1 MLSFLES
8 GGGGLFATSCRDK
21 RAPRV
26 YSDTSPPPPPS
37 AGRGT
42 GRESGWGGC
51 EVTRGR
57 GREVHYGSKVKQWG
71 FFVKG
76 GSWLGLGMNRYVWC
90 RFDVEWFEI
99 VLLQL
104 WYLRNCSN
112 FSVCRSIRF
121 FFTIKFLSFIQ
132 KSRTGQNYIIAIQ
145 CWDKFGIKG
154 KWISW
159 KLLKTNIFMKNK

>member
-42 GRESGWGGC
+42 ERESGWGGC

-71 FFVKG
+71 F
-76 GSWLGLGMNRYVWC
+76 
-90 RFDVEWFEI
+90 
-99 VLLQL
+99 LLRVDL
-104 WYLRNCSN
+104 D
-112 FSVCRSIRF
+112 SV
-121 FFTIKFLSFIQ
+121 
-132 KSRTGQNYIIAIQ
+132 
-145 CWDKFGIKG
+145 
-154 KWISW
+154 
-159 KLLKTNIFMKNK
+159 